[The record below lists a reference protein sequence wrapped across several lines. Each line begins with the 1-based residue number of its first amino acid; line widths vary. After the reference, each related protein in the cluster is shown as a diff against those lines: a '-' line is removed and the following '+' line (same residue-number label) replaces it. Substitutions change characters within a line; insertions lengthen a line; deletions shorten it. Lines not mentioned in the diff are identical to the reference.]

1 MTQDHSNDEKHSTR
15 KLGSPVIVAAAVA
28 VLGVVAMAVVDH
40 GPWSRPH
47 MEAAEVANHGS
58 MGEAARAAGATVT
71 PTEPKLDVEPVV
83 PGPKRAQPVRPG
95 AP

>member
-1 MTQDHSNDEKHSTR
+1 MTRDHSNDEKHSAR
-15 KLGSPVIVAAAVA
+15 KVGSPVIVAAAIA
-28 VLGVVAMAVVDH
+28 VVGVLAMVVVDH

-58 MGEAARAAGATVT
+58 VGEAARAAGATVT
-71 PTEPKLDVEPVV
+71 PTEPRSDLEPVV
-83 PGPKRAQPVRPG
+83 PGPKRAQPVSPG